1 MTEWDRR
8 ILVLLLRVAGVVTV
22 TAFLAMFL
30 PVEWM
35 AATHRWLGMGEFP
48 RSPVV
53 DYLTRSV
60 AALYGFHGVLVL
72 IVARDPER
80 YATIVRYLGVMN
92 VLLGAFLVV
101 IDLHAAMP
109 VWWTLGE
116 GPPIIVF
123 GALILFFSRSLVG
136 ASLATTAARR

>member
-1 MTEWDRR
+1 VTEWDRR

-53 DYLTRSV
+53 DYLKRS
-60 AALYGFHGVLVL
+60 
-72 IVARDPER
+72 VARDPER